1 MKRMVQVAKTEK
13 SKAELYREER
23 KQRISNAAKKNAKK
37 SKRHP
42 NAGRVLGRVLGIV
55 LIVAI
60 VCGAGFAVLKST
72 GVFARAQTAFSVG
85 SHKVSVAEYGY
96 MYYMQYQNTAN
107 RAQQS
112 EQQYGYNMYGFDYTK
127 SPEDQDSPSADD
139 DGNPIKWS
147 KQLEDDT
154 VEYMKE
160 FYTLYDNA
168 LAAGYTV
175 NDEEKADIDAQIESM
190 RDTASGKNSTQSNAI
205 SMSLNSYLK
214 AYYGEGITESFMR
227 KLMEKEMIVQ
237 RFSEDKQ
244 KEFEDKYT
252 DEALDAEYKKDTSEY
267 DVIDFRMYPFEP
279 ETLEAKEGE
288 TAEALQKRQDAENAK
303 AMEKA
308 EALLA
313 KVTDEESFKKEA
325 AVYIEEKEN
334 EENASE
340 AADETA
346 EAAET
351 VDETAEAADDKA
363 ADDAKD
369 ADKADDKAAE
379 DVKDAEAAEDAD
391 ETAEAAEDTE
401 EEEKDDHDADTKA
414 YGTAKNQLTG
424 ISEDAA
430 KWAFD
435 KARKAGDKKAFADDN
450 GKAYAMYVVKPAY
463 PQPTVDVRH
472 ILFMT
477 IDSETQEKLSDEEIA
492 EKKKQAEQL
501 LADWNARDEK
511 DKTEEA
517 FGELAAAQT
526 EDTGS
531 KENGG
536 LYEKVTPGQMVDSFD
551 KWIFDDS
558 RKEGDVEI
566 VESEYGYHVMYYVGN
581 KNLAYRNS
589 LRTTHTQ
596 DDYSGWLEEE
606 LSKDSVAVTKN
617 DAGMKKGYDRAYKL
631 INATV
636 KSINSSA
643 SSASY

>member
-23 KQRISNAAKKNAKK
+23 KQRISNAAKKNAKRN
-37 SKRHP
+37 KRHP
-42 NAGRVLGRVLGIV
+42 NAGRVIGRVIGIV
-55 LIVAI
+55 LIAAI
-60 VCGAGFAVLKST
+60 VCGACFFVLKST
-72 GVFARAQTAFSVG
+72 GVFARSQTAFTVG
-85 SHKVSVAEYGY
+85 SHKISVAEYGY
-96 MYYMQYQNTAN
+96 MYYMQYQNTAS

-112 EQQYGYNMYGFDYTK
+112 EQQYGYNMYGFDYKK
-127 SPEDQDSPSADD
+127 SPEDQDSPTADD
-139 DGNPIKWS
+139 DGNPVKWS
-147 KQLEDDT
+147 DQLVEDT
-154 VEYMKE
+154 VEYMQE

-168 LAAGYTV
+168 VAAGYKI
-175 NDEEKADIDAQIESM
+175 NDEEKADIDKQIESM
-190 RDTASGKNSTQSNAI
+190 RDNAAGKNSTQANSI

-214 AYYGEGITESFMR
+214 AYYGEGVTESFMR
-227 KLMEKEMIVQ
+227 KLMEKEMVVQ

-252 DEALDAEYKKDTSEY
+252 DEALDAEYKKDTTEY
-267 DVIDFRMYPFEP
+267 DVIDFRMYTFEP

-288 TAEALQKRQDAENAK
+288 SAEALQKRQDAENAK

-313 KVTDEESFKKEA
+313 KVTDEASFTKEA
-325 AVYIEEKEN
+325 EVYIHADEEKEDTS
-334 EENASE
+334 A

-346 EAAET
+346 QAAEEA
-351 VDETAEAADDKA
+351 DEATAEAADDKA
-363 ADDAKD
+363 AEDA
-369 ADKADDKAAE
+369 AAADDTAAE
-379 DVKDAEAAEDAD
+379 ETADAA
-391 ETAEAAEDTE
+391 ETAEAEDAHE
-401 EEEKDDHDADTKA
+401 HDHDSTTKA
-414 YGTAKNQLTG
+414 YGTAKNQLTS

-430 KWAFD
+430 KWAYD
-435 KARKAGDKKAFADDN
+435 ASRKAGDKKAFADAN
-450 GKAYAMYVVKPAY
+450 GKAYAMYIVNPAH

-477 IDSETQEKLSDEEIA
+477 IDTETQEKLPDEEIA
-492 EKKKQAEQL
+492 AKKEQAEKL

-511 DKTEEA
+511 DKTAEA
-517 FGELAAAQT
+517 FGELATAQT

-536 LYEKVTPGQMVDSFD
+536 LYENVTPGQMVDAFD

-566 VESEYGYHVMYYVGN
+566 VESEYGFHVMYYVGN
-581 KNLAYRNS
+581 KNFAYRNT

-596 DDYSGWLEEE
+596 DDYSGWLEAE
-606 LSKDSVAVTKN
+606 LKKDSVKVNRNA
-617 DAGMKKGYDRAYKL
+617 AGMDKGYARAYKL

-636 KSINSSA
+636 QSINA
-643 SSASY
+643 QSSASY